1 MSRVVTQEKGE
12 GAGFCARWRKPSENA
27 PVLSVRDD
35 CSAAVHAGVVSS
47 HTTTHTNT
55 IKPQRGPKSRGKV
68 LVSSFDPIADVGFPI
83 AVVAR
88 TPCI

>member
-35 CSAAVHAGVVSS
+35 CSAAVH
-47 HTTTHTNT
+47 
-55 IKPQRGPKSRGKV
+55 
-68 LVSSFDPIADVGFPI
+68 VGEVGEEKIFEE
-83 AVVAR
+83 
-88 TPCI
+88 

>member
-1 MSRVVTQEKGE
+1 MMISLFDWSSTREM
-12 GAGFCARWRKPSENA
+12 
-27 PVLSVRDD
+27 
-35 CSAAVHAGVVSS
+35 AASCRTHY
-47 HTTTHTNT
+47 TTTHTNT